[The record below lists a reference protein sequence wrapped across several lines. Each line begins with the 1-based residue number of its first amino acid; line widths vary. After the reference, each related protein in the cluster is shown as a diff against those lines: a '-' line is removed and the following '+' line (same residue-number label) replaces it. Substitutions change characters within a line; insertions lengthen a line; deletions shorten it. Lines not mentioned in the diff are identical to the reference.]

1 MSASKRDKRGK
12 WRMEK
17 QGAGTL
23 NALKVRSG
31 GLGEDRGNSRAASLH
46 VCDQKQQSQKDPW
59 YLGDRV
65 LWCPPGFCL
74 LSAVFPQEH
83 LQVSTKDLGV
93 GVGSCYYAKSWK
105 LAKMHWNSLSNSSP
119 GSCKP
124 SIDSRLSSSYIR
136 QILPVQFLSEWG
148 NRFLTL
154 STPPSS

>member
-23 NALKVRSG
+23 NPLKVS

-83 LQVSTKDLGV
+83 LHRCLPRTWGV

-105 LAKMHWNSLSNSSP
+105 VAKMHWNSLSNSSP

-124 SIDSRLSSSYIR
+124 SIDSRLPSSYIR
-136 QILPVQFLSEWG
+136 QILPVQFLSEQG